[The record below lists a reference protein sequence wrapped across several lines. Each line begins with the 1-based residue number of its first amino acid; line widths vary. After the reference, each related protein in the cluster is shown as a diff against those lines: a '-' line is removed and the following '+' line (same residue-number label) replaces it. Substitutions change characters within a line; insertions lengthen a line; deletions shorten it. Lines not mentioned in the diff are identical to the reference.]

1 MDSALITGSA
11 GIGGGNL
18 AEHAYTTI
26 KQKIFNFSLMPG
38 TLLSENILSKTVA
51 VSRTP
56 LRQALQRLQYE
67 GFVVPIPKVGWQ
79 VVPVNFA
86 KLDELYDF
94 RLLIETHCVA
104 VLCSSTACHAVIQ
117 SMLEHWDLDEAD
129 IPLVGMDVGQ
139 LDESFHQQIVAALG
153 NAEILKAH
161 ADITERI
168 RLVRRLDFTQQ
179 NRIWDTYREHAC
191 ILKSILKQDS
201 QQTQH
206 LIRVH
211 IQASKTKVREITLA
225 MLQQAQPAISL
236 ITKR

>member
-1 MDSALITGSA
+1 MDSPFPSGTLGMSS
-11 GIGGGNL
+11 GNL
-18 AEHAYTTI
+18 ADHAYTSI

-38 TLLSENILSKTVA
+38 ELLSENALSKAVA

-67 GFVVPIPKVGWQ
+67 GFVCPIPKVGWQ

-94 RLLIETHCVA
+94 RLLIETDCVGT
-104 VLCSSTACHAVIQ
+104 LCKTTASHSVIH
-117 SMLEHWDLDEAD
+117 SMLRQWDLEEPD
-129 IPLVGMDVGQ
+129 IPLVGMDVSK

-153 NAEILKAH
+153 NTEILKVH

-179 NRIWDTYREHAC
+179 LRIRDTFREHTL
-191 ILKSILKQDS
+191 ILKAILKQDVP
-201 QQTQH
+201 QAQH
-206 LIRVH
+206 LVRSH
-211 IQASKTKVREITLA
+211 IEASKAKVREITLA
-225 MLQQAQPAISL
+225 MLQQAKPATSL
-236 ITKR
+236 NRLL